1 MGKIIPSH
9 TKEFFDNMNTD
20 DANEIIEEIMNILR
34 KHKVTVGD
42 AEHLLKATIYAIN
55 KETTIS

>member
-1 MGKIIPSH
+1 MGQIIPRH
-9 TKEFFDNMNTD
+9 TEEFFDNMDTD
-20 DANEIIEEIMNILR
+20 GANEIIEEIMNIMK

-42 AEHLLKATIYAIN
+42 AEHLLQNTIYAIN